1 MSEYKFWVVKD
12 GQLHLFRNP
21 HQDFEPMCNDIEWGE
36 LLDIHFHDDET
47 TTWKEGEEEEE
58 EDDDD
63 DLAKYDKYM
72 EYEFPQRMEDNPT
85 KIRNIIRD
93 YFNGL
98 RSINDLFWDGG
109 QVKEWGDEDLMN
121 YVQDRLIDE
130 RWEEEEEKCST
141 CGKRLN
147 DAELIE
153 DICGPG
159 CDEYDKGLLETRE
172 YPTIEE
178 ILSKM
183 KELKEDEN
191 EWDDDTIYDAICE
204 WDDKFA
210 DDPNWFDEEDTDV
223 KDSLRD
229 RVCIHLGLGEFKKEE
244 DCECGGEYEECT
256 VCEDKY
262 KCSHCGLCECQKE
275 EKE

>member
-1 MSEYKFWVVKD
+1 MTNLKKNDYYFWKKCLSHKMFEQFIKTNMLDNVDGLSHFTVSFGEWWDRWEEYDK
-12 GQLHLFRNP
+12 
-21 HQDFEPMCNDIEWGE
+21 
-36 LLDIHFHDDET
+36 
-47 TTWKEGEEEEE
+47 KEEEEEEEEE

-210 DDPNWFDEEDTDV
+210 DDPDWFNEEDTDV

-229 RVCIHLGLGEFKKEE
+229 NVCGHLGLGEYKKEE
-244 DCECGGEYEECT
+244 D
-256 VCEDKY
+256 
-262 KCSHCGLCECQKE
+262 
-275 EKE
+275 